1 MRSRTSQRE
10 AQGARHG
17 LAVHVTT
24 VYIGSP
30 ARVRRYA
37 GGLNIENYGMQDQE
51 RTFPPSVSQCE
62 VSCRP
67 TVSPCP
73 RPRLTEYG
81 FFIDFYKAVGYG
93 LRGGYVHAPPP
104 LHPTVGREG
113 VTLPH
118 AKTAKKYTVLYE
130 RLCSSKPVSR
140 VDIVRL
146 ARVLVE
152 AEGDR
157 EVLG

>member
-1 MRSRTSQRE
+1 M
-10 AQGARHG
+10 
-17 LAVHVTT
+17 
-24 VYIGSP
+24 
-30 ARVRRYA
+30 
-37 GGLNIENYGMQDQE
+37 
-51 RTFPPSVSQCE
+51 SQCE

-81 FFIDFYKAVGYG
+81 FFLFDFYKAVGYG
-93 LRGGYVHAPPP
+93 LRGEDMYTRRH
-104 LHPTVGREG
+104 LSTTVGREG

>member
-1 MRSRTSQRE
+1 MYTR
-10 AQGARHG
+10 RH
-17 LAVHVTT
+17 LST
-24 VYIGSP
+24 
-30 ARVRRYA
+30 
-37 GGLNIENYGMQDQE
+37 
-51 RTFPPSVSQCE
+51 
-62 VSCRP
+62 
-67 TVSPCP
+67 
-73 RPRLTEYG
+73 
-81 FFIDFYKAVGYG
+81 
-93 LRGGYVHAPPP
+93 
-104 LHPTVGREG
+104 TVGREG

-152 AEGDR
+152 AEWDR

>member
-1 MRSRTSQRE
+1 M
-10 AQGARHG
+10 
-17 LAVHVTT
+17 
-24 VYIGSP
+24 
-30 ARVRRYA
+30 
-37 GGLNIENYGMQDQE
+37 
-51 RTFPPSVSQCE
+51 
-62 VSCRP
+62 
-67 TVSPCP
+67 
-73 RPRLTEYG
+73 
-81 FFIDFYKAVGYG
+81 
-93 LRGGYVHAPPP
+93 
-104 LHPTVGREG
+104 
-113 VTLPH
+113 TLPH